1 MRRREERASIVET
14 VRLKRKEFEVI
25 SLVRCDDRLI
35 HGQCMTRIVQH
46 FFIKEIFVV
55 DDYTASNSILK
66 SIFEKAVPPGMKAKV
81 VSINEAIEI
90 LPESMSNDISTL
102 VLFKTPLVA
111 VPLFS
116 SLKGLSDSMMVGP
129 VAMKPT
135 AVEMQKGTYLTPPEM
150 EAADQ
155 LEEMGV
161 TVYFQVVPGQKR
173 FDWKDLRTKIK
184 R

>member
-1 MRRREERASIVET
+1 
-14 VRLKRKEFEVI
+14 VI

-46 FFIKEIFVV
+46 FFIKEIIVV
-55 DDYTASNSILK
+55 DEYTAANSLLK

-81 VSINEAIEI
+81 VTINEAIEL
-90 LPESMSNDISTL
+90 LPTCMANDISTL

-111 VPLFS
+111 VSLFS
-116 SLKGLSDSMMVGP
+116 ALKDLADSMMVGP

-161 TVYFQVVPGQKR
+161 TVFFQVVPGQKR
-173 FDWKDLRTKIK
+173 FDWKDLRTKVK